1 MIKKVGVI
9 ANPSKKKA
17 LLYQKKVVNIL
28 KKKHIKVIT
37 DEALPREQ
45 VIKQADLII
54 ALGGDGTLLNI
65 AKYINKKIDIL
76 GINLGGFGFLTEIK
90 TSEIGQAIDEVLK
103 NKYSISLRQ
112 IIKADIIR
120 NKKTIHNFSAL
131 NDIVINKGSL
141 SRILTLELTI
151 DKEKVAKYL
160 CDGLIIA
167 TSTGSTAH
175 SLSAQ
180 GPILHPEVDGFI
192 ITPICPHTL
201 SNRPLVLPTKA
212 EIKIKVIAQEARD
225 VAVVADG
232 QGGVSLKKGDII
244 RIKKAKRP
252 FRLITSSK
260 RSYFAILNEKL
271 SWGRA
276 R

>member
-37 DEALPREQ
+37 DEELPREQ

-65 AKYINKKIDIL
+65 AKYITKKIDIL
-76 GINLGGFGFLTEIK
+76 GINLGGFGFLTEVK
-90 TSEIGQAIDEVLK
+90 TSEIKKAIEEFLK
-103 NKYSISLRQ
+103 NKHSISLRQ
-112 IIKADIIR
+112 IIKAGIIR
-120 NKKTIHNFSAL
+120 NKKNIHNFAAL

-141 SRILTLELTI
+141 SRILTLELII
-151 DKEKVAKYL
+151 DEEKVATYL

-180 GPILHPEVDGFI
+180 GPILHPQVDGFI

-201 SNRPLVLPTKA
+201 SNRPLVLPTKS
-212 EIKIKVIAQEARD
+212 EIKIKVVSQEARD
-225 VAVVADG
+225 IAVVADG
-232 QGGVSLKKGDII
+232 QGGVSLKKGDIVRI
-244 RIKKAKRP
+244 RKAKRP
-252 FRLITSSK
+252 FRLVTSSK

-271 SWGRA
+271 KWGRA